1 MKGLLIKDFKL
12 MKNMRNTLL
21 IILLAALSM
30 SFYGTGISFIVA
42 YMALIGSSFTS
53 STISY
58 DEFENGDAFLFSL
71 PVSRKDYVVEKYLL
85 SLLMCGGGWL
95 LGAVFSTGI
104 RVIRNGLNLN
114 PMDGIMTAL
123 MLLPVVIGFTVFTLP
138 LRLKFEGEK
147 SRIVTIIVMGGTF
160 LIVGA
165 GAKIAEMLDIDLGAL
180 VERIPVMSAGMG
192 IAVALGISIALL
204 ILSCR
209 ISIKIMEHK
218 EF

>member
-12 MKNMRNTLL
+12 MKNMRTSMV
-21 IILLAALSM
+21 IILLSALGM
-30 SFYGTGISFIVA
+30 CFYVSDNLSFIVA
-42 YMALIGSSFTS
+42 YIAFVGSSFTS

-95 LGAVFSTGI
+95 LGAVFSTGAQ
-104 RVIRNGLNLN
+104 VIMNGLN
-114 PMDGIMTAL
+114 PMDGIMPAL
-123 MLLPVVIGFTVFTLP
+123 ALLPVTTGFSVFTLP

-147 SRIVTIIVMGGTF
+147 SRISTIIVMGGLF
-160 LIVGA
+160 LIIGT
-165 GAKIAEMLDIDLGAL
+165 GAKAAEMLGIDLGAL
-180 VERIPVMSAGMG
+180 GEKMPMMSAGMG
-192 IAVALGISIALL
+192 ITVFLGISIALL
-204 ILSCR
+204 LLSCR

>member
-12 MKNMRNTLL
+12 MKNMRTTMV
-21 IILLAALSM
+21 IILLSALGM
-30 SFYGTGISFIVA
+30 SFYVSDNLSFIVA
-42 YMALIGSSFTS
+42 YMALVGSSFTS

-95 LGAVFSTGI
+95 LGAVFSMGAQ
-104 RVIRNGLNLN
+104 VIMNGLN

>member
-12 MKNMRNTLL
+12 MKNMRTTMV
-21 IILLAALSM
+21 IILLSALGM
-30 SFYGTGISFIVA
+30 SFYVSDNLSFIVA
-42 YMALIGSSFTS
+42 YLALVGSSFTS

-95 LGAVFSTGI
+95 LGAVFSMGA
-104 RVIRNGLNLN
+104 RVIMNGLN

-123 MLLPVVIGFTVFTLP
+123 ALLPVVIGFSVFTLP

-147 SRIVTIIVMGGTF
+147 SRIVTIIVMCGTF
-160 LIVGA
+160 LIVGS
-165 GAKIAEMLDIDLGAL
+165 GAKIAEMLGIDLGAL
-180 VERIPVMSAGMG
+180 LERIPVMSAGMG

-204 ILSCR
+204 LLSCR

>member
-1 MKGLLIKDFKL
+1 MKGLLIKDYKL
-12 MKNMRNTLL
+12 MKNMRTTMV
-21 IILLAALSM
+21 IILLSALGM
-30 SFYGTGISFIVA
+30 SFYVSDNLSFIVA
-42 YMALIGSSFTS
+42 YLALVGSSFTS

-95 LGAVFSTGI
+95 LGAVFSMGT
-104 RVIRNGLNLN
+104 RVIMNGLN

-123 MLLPVVIGFTVFTLP
+123 ALLPVVIGFSVFTLP

-147 SRIVTIIVMGGTF
+147 SRIVTIIVMCGTF

-165 GAKIAEMLDIDLGAL
+165 GAKIAEMLGIDLGAL
-180 VERIPVMSAGMG
+180 AERIPVMSAGMG

-204 ILSCR
+204 LLSCR